1 MEMDPVIEIKDASVR
16 YRLPKDR
23 VRTFK
28 EFIIRSLKRQIEYED
43 FWALKNI
50 SLQLY
55 QGEMV
60 GIVGRNGAGKST
72 LLKLVAHVMKPSN
85 GIVAV
90 HGKVAPLIELGTG
103 FDLELS
109 GRENIFFNGSILGMN
124 KNEMEQKYDS
134 IAEFSEL
141 GEFLESPVR
150 TYSSGMVARL
160 GFAIATEVSPDILIL
175 DEILGVGDLSF
186 QKKCL
191 HRIEA
196 FRKSGATILFVS
208 HNLQQV
214 RSACEKALWLDHGV
228 VKAWGDTETVSAEY
242 ENFIFAGP

>member
-1 MEMDPVIEIKDASVR
+1 MKMDPVIDIKDVSVR

-28 EFIIRSLKRQIEYED
+28 EFFIKSLKRQIEYED
-43 FWALKNI
+43 FWALKNV
-50 SLQLY
+50 SLQLNP
-55 QGEMV
+55 GEMV

-72 LLKLVAHVMKPSN
+72 LLKLVAKVMKPTS
-85 GIVAV
+85 GSLTI

-103 FDLELS
+103 FDTELT
-109 GRENIFFNGSILGMN
+109 GRENVYLNGSILGMN
-124 KNEMEQKYDS
+124 KKEMAQKYPS

-141 GEFLESPVR
+141 GDFLESPVR

-160 GFAIATEVSPDILIL
+160 GFAIATEVSPTILIL

-191 HRIEA
+191 NRIET
-196 FRKSGATILFVS
+196 FRKGGATILFVS
-208 HNLQQV
+208 HSLEQV
-214 RSACEKALWLDHGV
+214 RSSCDKALWLDHGFA
-228 VKAWGDTETVSAEY
+228 KAWGGTESVTAQY

>member
-1 MEMDPVIEIKDASVR
+1 MDPVIDIKDVSVR

-28 EFIIRSLKRQIEYED
+28 EFFIKSLKRQIEYED
-43 FWALKNI
+43 FWALKNV
-50 SLQLY
+50 SLQLNP
-55 QGEMV
+55 GEMI

-72 LLKLVAHVMKPSN
+72 LLKLVAKVMKPTS
-85 GIVAV
+85 GYLTV

-103 FDLELS
+103 FDPELT
-109 GRENIFFNGSILGMN
+109 GRENIYLNGSILGMN
-124 KNEMEQKYDS
+124 KNEMVQKYPN

-141 GEFLESPVR
+141 GDFLESPVR

-160 GFAIATEVSPDILIL
+160 GFAIATEVSPTILIL

-191 HRIEA
+191 SRIET
-196 FRKSGATILFVS
+196 FRKGGATILFVS
-208 HNLQQV
+208 HSLEQV
-214 RSACEKALWLDHGV
+214 RSSCDKALWLDHGV
-228 VKAWGDTETVSAEY
+228 AKAWGDTESVTAQY
-242 ENFIFAGP
+242 ENFVFAGP